1 VSFAVVAANL
11 QLYSY
16 NSEMVQASVKVT
28 INMSMKSYMIYQLV
42 SFLMILSDP

>member
-1 VSFAVVAANL
+1 MSFAVVAANL

-28 INMSMKSYMIYQLV
+28 INMSMKYKHD
-42 SFLMILSDP
+42 LSIGVISNDLK